1 MKKYTND
8 LINET
13 FSYLLQYVEKPV
25 NWAIL
30 LNHFIYGLNEFV
42 IIGKN
47 AEEKYNQ
54 IKNRKNAIS
63 LFACSISELKLLIFE
78 NKSLQDEAFIYL
90 CKNNSCLI
98 STKKVED
105 VC

>member
-13 FSYLLQYVEKPV
+13 SPYLLQHAENRV

-47 AEEKYNQ
+47 AEEKYNE

-63 LFACSISELKLLIFE
+63 LFACSISESKLPIFE
-78 NKSLQDEAFIYL
+78 YKSY
-90 CKNNSCLI
+90 K
-98 STKKVED
+98 TKH
-105 VC
+105 